1 MRFFSRFK
9 TSKRTNKFL
18 NFWTMS
24 AAESQKVA
32 EDGQNKENLSDFWGI
47 VPQMRLAF
55 FYGSRN
61 KKSFLI

>member
-1 MRFFSRFK
+1 
-9 TSKRTNKFL
+9 
-18 NFWTMS
+18 MS